1 MALPKFIITMDG
13 YLRLGMVNQHKDLL
27 IGDDSCIGGG
37 YYQFDWASN
46 RLLLD
51 RASYD
56 FGRPRW
62 HLLESLKVPASYRGL
77 RIVYIYDDD
86 FHEVAREIDDRLN
99 VDRPRAAGADLFCGG
114 RAINVSDELQIEYY
128 D

>member
-1 MALPKFIITMDG
+1 MDG
-13 YLRLGMVNQHKDLL
+13 YLRMGMVNQHKDLL

-62 HLLESLKVPASYRGL
+62 HLLETLKVPASYRGL
-77 RIVYIYDDD
+77 RIVYLYDDD
-86 FHEVAREIDDRLN
+86 HEDLTSSSLGGASAISSELDGVRL
-99 VDRPRAAGADLFCGG
+99 AQAF
-114 RAINVSDELQIEYY
+114 IVSDELEIEYY
-128 D
+128 E

>member
-1 MALPKFIITMDG
+1 MTLPKFIITMDG
-13 YLRLGMVNQHKDLL
+13 YLRMGMVNQHMDLL
-27 IGDDSCIGGG
+27 KGDDQCIGGG

-62 HLLESLKVPASYRGL
+62 HLLEKLKVPAVYRGL
-77 RIVYIYDDD
+77 RIVYLYDDG
-86 FHEVAREIDDRLN
+86 FHDD
-99 VDRPRAAGADLFCGG
+99 VE
-114 RAINVSDELQIEYY
+114 VSDELQIEYY
-128 D
+128 E

>member
-27 IGDDSCIGGG
+27 KGDDSCIGGG

-62 HLLESLKVPASYRGL
+62 HLLDTLKVPASYRGL
-77 RIVYIYDDD
+77 RIVYLYDDD

-114 RAINVSDELQIEYY
+114 RAYNVSDELQIEYY

>member
-1 MALPKFIITMDG
+1 MALPKFIITMAG
-13 YLRLGMVNQHKDLL
+13 YLRLGMVNLHKDLL
-27 IGDDSCIGGG
+27 IGDDQCIGGG

-62 HLLESLKVPASYRGL
+62 HLLDTLKFLLPIVVFASSIFTTMTSKRTL
-77 RIVYIYDDD
+77 T
-86 FHEVAREIDDRLN
+86 
-99 VDRPRAAGADLFCGG
+99 
-114 RAINVSDELQIEYY
+114 
-128 D
+128 

>member
-1 MALPKFIITMDG
+1 MALPKFIITMERIRVGEQGSGIG

-27 IGDDSCIGGG
+27 IGDERLRVGEQSSGISCIGGG

-62 HLLESLKVPASYRGL
+62 HLLDTLKVPASYRGL

-86 FHEVAREIDDRLN
+86 FHEDFN
-99 VDRPRAAGADLFCGG
+99 VT
-114 RAINVSDELQIEYY
+114 DELKIEYY

>member
-1 MALPKFIITMDG
+1 MDG

-27 IGDDSCIGGG
+27 KGDDSCIGGG

-51 RASYD
+51 CASYD

-62 HLLESLKVPASYRGL
+62 HLLNTLKAASKREQSQACLSYAEREQARPTLKVPASYRGL

-86 FHEVAREIDDRLN
+86 FHEDY
-99 VDRPRAAGADLFCGG
+99 
-114 RAINVSDELQIEYY
+114 NVSDELQIEYY